1 MKTLQHPPSRQLAQ
15 VFSTRVIRDLSYQHR
30 PLPLGRL
37 QPLLDLVDD
46 SVPLG
51 DAFEA
56 AYTLVRNAYRCEYV
70 YKNTLVEGLTAA
82 DNAIIELPV
91 QMSIADTVIINDTAS
106 AYEIK
111 TDLDSFSRLD
121 LQLFSYSSCFE
132 HVNVVT
138 SEARAH
144 RATAEIPDHVGVL
157 ALTAAGELA
166 VIRAARADFA
176 RLNQVAMFR
185 VLRKDE
191 RLAILQRQLDYTI
204 DAPPA
209 RLYQRML
216 TLFTTLPIGAA
227 YREFTRELRGRDHRQ
242 RTTAQGLGLP
252 PALHATIYAT
262 SLTPPAW
269 RRVGAIMRR
278 PASEFRTDSRQ
289 HLAHSP
295 GH

>member
-1 MKTLQHPPSRQLAQ
+1 MTTLQYQHARQLAQ
-15 VFSTRVIRDLSYQHR
+15 AFSTRVIRERSYQHR
-30 PLPLGRL
+30 PLPLDRL

-46 SVPLG
+46 SAPLR

-56 AYTLVRNAYRCEYV
+56 AYTLVRNNYRCEYI

-111 TDLDSFSRLD
+111 TDLDSFSRLE
-121 LQLFSYSSCFE
+121 LQLFSYSFCFE

-138 SEARAH
+138 SEARAP
-144 RATAEIPDHVGVL
+144 RAAAEIPDHVGVL
-157 ALTAAGELA
+157 ALTTAGELA
-166 VIRAARADFA
+166 VVRAARADYA

-204 DAPPA
+204 DAPLCACRLRSSCTCRSAA
-209 RLYQRML
+209 R
-216 TLFTTLPIGAA
+216 A
-227 YREFTRELRGRDHRQ
+227 
-242 RTTAQGLGLP
+242 
-252 PALHATIYAT
+252 
-262 SLTPPAW
+262 
-269 RRVGAIMRR
+269 RR
-278 PASEFRTDSRQ
+278 PAARSGTQRRRIQTGARSTRRRRCNR
-289 HLAHSP
+289 HTAGLSP
-295 GH
+295 PR